1 MAVDRRPV
9 AIVTGGSRGIGRAVV
24 GRLAEDGFDICF
36 CYRSRDDAAEETRLI
51 AEKSGAAVMCERV
64 DVADAHAVD
73 RFIAA
78 AVTRFGPPDAV
89 VANAGVTRPRPLV
102 LASEDDWR
110 EVRDTNLDGTYHL
123 CRSATYPM
131 IKRAAGAIVAL
142 SSVAGIYGSVAQVNY
157 SAAKAGV
164 IGLARALAKEV
175 GRFGVRV
182 NVVAPGFI
190 ETDMTADLP
199 ERFRR
204 RALAQIPLGRT
215 GTPREVADLVAF
227 LVSDRASYITGQVF
241 RVDGGIVM

>member
-1 MAVDRRPV
+1 
-9 AIVTGGSRGIGRAVV
+9 VV
-24 GRLAEDGFDICF
+24 GRLAEEGFDVCF
-36 CYRSRDDAAEETRLI
+36 CYRSRDDAAEESRLI
-51 AEKSGAAVMCERV
+51 AEKSGATVTCERV
-64 DVADAHAVD
+64 DVADPGAVEA
-73 RFIAA
+73 FIAA
-78 AVTRFGPPDAV
+78 IVTKFGPPDAV
-89 VANAGVTRPRPLV
+89 VANAGITRPRPLV

-110 EVRDTNLDGTYHL
+110 EVRDINLDGTYHL

-131 IKRAAGAIVAL
+131 IKRGTGAIVAM
-142 SSVAGIYGSVAQVNY
+142 SSVAGVFGSAAQVNY

-182 NVVAPGFI
+182 NAVAPGFI

-204 RALAQIPLGRT
+204 RALEQIPLGRV
-215 GTPREVADLVAF
+215 GTAREVADLVAF

-241 RVDGGIVM
+241 RVDGGIAM